1 MAKACISLVWV
12 FTQTTREYNSVRG
25 TFFHVNYIY
34 FLKLVRWL
42 SLGQVHVWQLY
53 MHSWRNAHSKPEPSI
68 WNASK
73 ITMSGIFVKVIYS
86 PAKWC
91 EMASLGREPN
101 QGFSC
106 FVTNY
111 DDFITIH
118 GRTWPSIKKFKLRRK
133 NTILYFIQLLNS
145 ISRSTKLPDICLPGK
160 EIH

>member
-1 MAKACISLVWV
+1 
-12 FTQTTREYNSVRG
+12 
-25 TFFHVNYIY
+25 
-34 FLKLVRWL
+34 
-42 SLGQVHVWQLY
+42 

-106 FVTNY
+106 FITNY

-145 ISRSTKLPDICLPGK
+145 ISRSTKLPDICLSGK
-160 EIH
+160 EKGFHRTSCNAWKTNLFIMTVKFNILLFWW